1 MRHGAGTYVSSLEP
15 DLLVRHLSFVLS
27 LSDHASDQLFE
38 ARKVVE
44 PAIAALAADRVDDAA
59 LTHLDECLEQAGET
73 IGDADAFLVAD
84 VELHDAIRVA
94 AGNAILGRF
103 MESIHALGLASRQR
117 TGTVPA
123 VRRQALAD
131 HREIVAAM
139 HAHDGEAAAA
149 AMHRHLD
156 NVERTARKEDM

>member
-1 MRHGAGTYVSSLEP
+1 M
-15 DLLVRHLSFVLS
+15 
-27 LSDHASDQLFE
+27 
-38 ARKVVE
+38 
-44 PAIAALAADRVDDAA
+44 DDAA
-59 LTHLDECLEQAGET
+59 LARFDACLAQAEET
-73 IGDADAFLVAD
+73 LGDADAFLVAD

-103 MESIHALGLASRQR
+103 MDSIHALGLASRKR

-131 HREIVAAM
+131 HREIVAAL
-139 HAHDGEAAAA
+139 HAHDRDAAAA

-156 NVERTARKEDM
+156 NVERNARKEDM